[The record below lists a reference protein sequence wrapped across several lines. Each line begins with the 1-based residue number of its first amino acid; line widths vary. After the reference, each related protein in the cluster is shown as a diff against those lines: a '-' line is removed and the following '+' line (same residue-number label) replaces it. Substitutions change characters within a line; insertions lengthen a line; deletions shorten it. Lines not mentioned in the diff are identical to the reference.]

1 MKRFVTP
8 TLQISIGLL
17 SLTISLIFIAYSFGL
32 IPNEGRAALEARARI
47 SEHLAVQLA
56 NLASRNDAEAI
67 QETMES
73 IVSRNSD
80 ILSIAIRKA
89 DGQLIAHSGDH
100 DVYWREPADE
110 KSTATHMLVPL
121 RDGDALHGRIEIV
134 FQPFDTSKDI
144 FGFPQAM
151 MIFVGFIGF
160 AGLAGYYFILKR
172 SLRELDPSRAIPER
186 VKAAFDTLAEGVLIL
201 DEQEFVLLANDAFIK
216 NIYATDEPL
225 LGTDVN
231 KFPWAPADEESE
243 LTAEPPWR
251 TAVRDEKPVLGIPMS
266 ICDRFGNRHQ
276 LLVNATRIVDGSGVV
291 RGVIATFDDVT
302 VLHQTNEQ
310 LNSSIDQL
318 HASQFTIS
326 EQNKQLLLLASSD
339 PLTGCLNR
347 RTFFS
352 EAEQKF
358 REARSQNRP
367 MSFLMLDAD
376 HFKSVNDRFGHV
388 VGDQVLIGLV
398 DIMKRICGERG
409 LVGRYGGEE
418 FCIAV
423 AGLREQD
430 VERLAEQIRR
440 AVASVTTL
448 LPNGEPVTVS
458 IGIAS
463 VTEAPCEIADL
474 VKRADEALYAAKT
487 TGRNRF
493 VSWSRM
499 PPQPLVPQPLPSAQS
514 AQKGENPLAPPVPVG
529 SEANPKRNDELT
541 GCPNREALVEL
552 IDAMIREDN
561 GTRGFAIARI
571 DVDNLEYFNDRYG
584 RDVSDA
590 LLVKISQRIKSRLR
604 RSDILGRIGADEF
617 LLLFEPFDSKEQ
629 IEPIVERILGELER
643 PFPIGEFE
651 LFGSCRIGVSV
662 YPEHGRSYE
671 VLRRNADN
679 AMFRPKQ
686 SARGETVFFDA
697 RMTQAMAA
705 RMEAEQRLRLAIRD
719 RKFCCAFQPKVDINR
734 RQVVGFEALV
744 RLRDEDGEI
753 HLPEKFIG
761 LAVEL
766 GLIDQITNLVLEMAL
781 KSIDR
786 LDAAFGSATTVSVNV
801 AAVLANDLEFMLRF
815 VNAIRDS
822 GFSNRIILELTEES
836 FIAKGIFQ
844 TVIVPILRE
853 IGVRVSID
861 DFGTGYSS
869 LSVLADITADEIK
882 VDRSFISG
890 IHQRPRN
897 QSILRAINSL
907 GHALNM
913 TIVAEGVETFEEVA
927 YLKGATSIRCAQG
940 FYFSE
945 PFYLDDMSRAT
956 RVLSNGDSVE
966 SRRSS
971 PAPLRM
977 GRE

>member
-32 IPNEGRAALEARARI
+32 LPNEGHAALEARARI

-56 NLASRNDAEAI
+56 NLASRNDADAI

-73 IVSRNSD
+73 IVSRNND

-134 FQPFDTSKDI
+134 FRPFDTSKDI
-144 FGFPQAM
+144 LGFPQAM

-216 NIYATDEPL
+216 NIYATSEPL
-225 LGTDVN
+225 LGIDVN

-243 LTAEPPWR
+243 LTSEPPWR
-251 TAVRDEKPVLGIPMS
+251 TAVRDEKPVLSIPMS
-266 ICDRFGNRHQ
+266 ISDRFGNRHQ
-276 LLVNATRIVDGSGVV
+276 LLVNATRIVDGRGIV
-291 RGVIATFDDVT
+291 RGVIATFNDVT

-347 RTFFS
+347 RTFFA
-352 EAEQKF
+352 EAEHKF
-358 REARSQNRP
+358 RDARSQGRP

-423 AGLREQD
+423 AGLDEPD

-448 LPNGEPVTVS
+448 LPSGEPVTVS

-463 VTEAPCEIADL
+463 VTKAPCEIADL

-493 VSWSRM
+493 VSWSRR
-499 PPQPLVPQPLPSAQS
+499 PPQPLAPPPAAQS
-514 AQKGENPLAPPVPVG
+514 AQRGENPVASPVLAG
-529 SEANPKRNDELT
+529 SKADPKQNDDLT
-541 GCPNREALVEL
+541 GCPSREALVEL

-561 GTRGFAIARI
+561 GARGFAIARI

-590 LLVKISQRIKSRLR
+590 LLVKITQRIKGRLR
-604 RSDILGRIGADEF
+604 RSDILGRIGVDEF

-643 PFPIGEFE
+643 PFLIGEFE

-671 VLRRNADN
+671 VLRRNADS

-744 RLRDEDGEI
+744 RLRDDDGEI

-766 GLIDQITNLVLEMAL
+766 GLIDQITNFVLEMAL
-781 KSIDR
+781 KSIER
-786 LDAAFGSATTVSVNV
+786 LDAAFGSATTVSINI

-815 VNAIRDS
+815 ANAIRDS
-822 GFSNRIILELTEES
+822 RFSNRIILELTEES

-844 TVIVPILRE
+844 TVIIPVLRE

-927 YLKGATSIRCAQG
+927 YLQAATSIRCAQG

-956 RVLSNGDSVE
+956 KVLSNGNSVE
-966 SRRSS
+966 STQGTL
-971 PAPLRM
+971 APLRM